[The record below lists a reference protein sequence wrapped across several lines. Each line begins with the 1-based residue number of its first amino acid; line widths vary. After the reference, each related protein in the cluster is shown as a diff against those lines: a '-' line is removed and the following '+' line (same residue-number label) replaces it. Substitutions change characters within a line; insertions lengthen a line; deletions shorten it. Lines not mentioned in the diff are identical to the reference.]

1 MTHTTL
7 PHPGRKGDLFMNTQL
22 HMAFGIVGGRVW
34 NDQDYAIL
42 RDVEVARQAERRAR
56 RGRHFLSR

>member
-1 MTHTTL
+1 
-7 PHPGRKGDLFMNTQL
+7 MNTQL

-34 NDQDYAIL
+34 TDRDYAIL